1 MPSLGLR
8 DAAVQLA
15 CDAHEYPFHPA
26 GEVVQDRST
35 SAQRI
40 GVGPAWSARQ
50 VLRELFQTGELGGD
64 SMSDRWVNG
73 RVRSKAEP
81 IPTTLQAPERCR
93 NRAIR
98 RASSTARSRS
108 PDSKWVA
115 RMCARSAARSMHRQ
129 I

>member
-26 GEVVQDRST
+26 VEVVQDRST

-50 VLRELFQTGELGGD
+50 LLRELFQAGELGGD
-64 SMSDRWVNG
+64 FRGKPPQKRLLARHSSVPCSRTTASSAGVAVSPA
-73 RVRSKAEP
+73 VRSRGKSVMA
-81 IPTTLQAPERCR
+81 A
-93 NRAIR
+93 
-98 RASSTARSRS
+98 ASADTA
-108 PDSKWVA
+108 
-115 RMCARSAARSMHRQ
+115 
-129 I
+129 